1 MLDAH
6 LNAQRGVDTSLVSMR
21 SGDAEGEGHRAQC
34 HGELATSAMD
44 TARDFESIRGST
56 YSFQMY
62 RSGASPA
69 SAHRQNPTPPGS
81 GRSSLRS
88 PGQVPEASPAPRI
101 CASSM
106 AGPSMG
112 HAYSAYQYRMHDF
125 RHHHVRPLRRCCWRR
140 YAHAAATSAT
150 NRYRMCCRQ
159 TLWSASAKLA
169 VSHEPSLRIRRFSR
183 CRSCFGPAPGQEH
196 IKCWTRH
203 VHFQPEQ
210 VNRAIWAF
218 VITVLVRMLVLAVY
232 SRTARP

>member
-1 MLDAH
+1 MPRVKVIG
-6 LNAQRGVDTSLVSMR
+6 LNVTGSSRPAPWILPAISSPYAV
-21 SGDAEGEGHRAQC
+21 AP
-34 HGELATSAMD
+34 
-44 TARDFESIRGST
+44 IR
-56 YSFQMY
+56 F
-62 RSGASPA
+62 RCI
-69 SAHRQNPTPPGS
+69 
-81 GRSSLRS
+81 
-88 PGQVPEASPAPRI
+88 VPERHRHLLIVRTRHPQAAGGPHCAVQARFPRPPPPPRG

-112 HAYSAYQYRMHDF
+112 HAYAAYQYRMHDF
-125 RHHHVRPLRRCCWRR
+125 RHHHLRPLRRCCWRR

-218 VITVLVRMLVLAVY
+218 VITVLVSMLVLAVS

>member
-88 PGQVPEASPAPRI
+88 PGQVPEASPAPPGFVHR
-101 CASSM
+101 
-106 AGPSMG
+106 
-112 HAYSAYQYRMHDF
+112 
-125 RHHHVRPLRRCCWRR
+125 LWRDLPWGT
-140 YAHAAATSAT
+140 HTLHTST
-150 NRYRMCCRQ
+150 VC
-159 TLWSASAKLA
+159 T
-169 VSHEPSLRIRRFSR
+169 IFD
-183 CRSCFGPAPGQEH
+183 
-196 IKCWTRH
+196 
-203 VHFQPEQ
+203 
-210 VNRAIWAF
+210 
-218 VITVLVRMLVLAVY
+218 ITI
-232 SRTARP
+232 

>member
-88 PGQVPEASPAPRI
+88 PGQVPEASPAPPPRGLCIVYGGTFHGARI
-101 CASSM
+101 RCIPVPYARFSTSPCKAPSQVLLAS
-106 AGPSMG
+106 
-112 HAYSAYQYRMHDF
+112 
-125 RHHHVRPLRRCCWRR
+125 LRAC
-140 YAHAAATSAT
+140 SSDIGDE
-150 NRYRMCCRQ
+150 Q
-159 TLWSASAKLA
+159 
-169 VSHEPSLRIRRFSR
+169 VSHVLPADALVSVGET
-183 CRSCFGPAPGQEH
+183 RSVP
-196 IKCWTRH
+196 
-203 VHFQPEQ
+203 
-210 VNRAIWAF
+210 
-218 VITVLVRMLVLAVY
+218 
-232 SRTARP
+232 